1 MAQAAKAT
9 KRAEMTAGEWQ
20 TRVQLAACY
29 RIFAM
34 LGLDDLIYTHIS
46 ARVPGPEDHFLLNP
60 FGLLYDEVTAS
71 NLVKVDLEGR
81 VVDEGAGPINPAGFV
96 IHSAIHAGRPDVG
109 CVIHLHTIA
118 GSAVSAQKNGLL
130 PLTQTAMLYWGRIAY
145 HAYEGLALLEGE
157 KARLVSDLGD
167 NNLMIL
173 RNHGTLTV
181 GRTIP
186 EAFIYMFYLD
196 RACRMQVAAL
206 AGNQPLEMP
215 SAEIQDLA
223 AKQAKAGFGW
233 APGEREFEALVR
245 KLDRTDRSYR
255 D

>member
-9 KRAEMTAGEWQ
+9 KRAEMTAEEWQ

-81 VVDEGAGPINPAGFV
+81 VVDDGAGPINPAGFV

-109 CVIHLHTIA
+109 CVIHLHTVA

-245 KLDRTDRSYR
+245 KLDRIDRSYR